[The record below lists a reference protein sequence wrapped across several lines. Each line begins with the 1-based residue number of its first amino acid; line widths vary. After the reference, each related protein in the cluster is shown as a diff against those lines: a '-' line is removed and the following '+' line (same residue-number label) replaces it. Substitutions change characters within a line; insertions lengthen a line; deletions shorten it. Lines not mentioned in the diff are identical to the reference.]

1 MGLLKYKKAFLVGT
15 PDCKST
21 AALDF
26 YKGYFACVCAEAVG
40 TQLYGHNVIDGKSK

>member
-26 YKGYFACVCAEAVG
+26 YFTCVCAEAVG